1 MQQQQKHELV
11 REPQKKIKKNWIRH
25 RFWKR
30 NQNRNTS
37 DNSDYEIEEIE
48 EQEQNIN
55 EKNKQQNEIKN
66 KKGKKRTIK
75 LLDYLNNSSQDAK
88 KNRQSSSAWKDLY
101 LLLTAS
107 VDLLPSTGLH
117 QTLQMQHKN
126 NKN

>member
-11 REPQKKIKKNWIRH
+11 REPQKKIQKNWIRH

-88 KNRQSSSAWKDLY
+88 KNRQSSSAWKDPSPFDSISGSSSIDR
-101 LLLTAS
+101 TAS
-107 VDLLPSTGLH
+107 DSSNAT
-117 QTLQMQHKN
+117 QK
-126 NKN
+126 